1 MIQQKAK
8 KKRPNICKWI
18 GLTLL
23 AILII
28 LALIF
33 FVLIIWVFLPED
45 NEGWRPYTFDK
56 EFAALEEKYA
66 IPDSENAA
74 TIYNELLESHDANV
88 FEPDFMDDD
97 LDRLTLREP
106 RSGKDHPELAKW
118 LQDQQS
124 TIAKLF
130 EASKVAK
137 CAFPIPKNKFTLP
150 DTIDHLLPI
159 RHWAFLLV
167 RAGNNDLAEGRIE
180 EGLQKYLCVGKMGDH
195 LRQQSTLLE
204 MLVGIAAE
212 ALALGRFK
220 AFVVTAEP
228 TEEHLSLV
236 EKAVADMKHDW
247 NSDLPRFLEYEK
259 LMAGNLLS
267 GMLYEVNAK
276 GKTRLSRDHTGL
288 IIDPLFDEIQTPTN
302 GQRKLMKIGAVFG
315 CHFVPATPKQTGEII
330 DGSYEELYAMVKPD
344 FDWQRKPQALLSLL
358 SPWSVKRIRFNFG
371 FAVKLIVSMSKESI
385 YRFHDLYL
393 RADAEQ
399 KGSRIIIALRRYKNK
414 TGHWPQNLDDIKKL
428 VTEEVLIDPRNRGSF
443 VYKLTEENFTLYSKG
458 KNEIDEGGKYLPSAG
473 EEPDDWT
480 IWPKPVYKPS
490 PSPLLPPPPPPPPP
504 PPSPQSRPSQ
514 KKENNAYSK

>member
-106 RSGKDHPELAKW
+106 WSGKDHPELAKW

-167 RAGNNDLAEGRIE
+167 RAGNNDMAEGRIE

-302 GQRKLMKIGAVFG
+302 GQRKLMKIDAVFG

-344 FDWQRKPQALLSLL
+344 FDWQRKPQVLLSLL

-414 TGHWPQNLDDIKKL
+414 TGHWPQKLDNVKSMAPAEIF
-428 VTEEVLIDPRNRGSF
+428 VDPINGNSF

-458 KNEIDEGGKYLPSAG
+458 KNNIDEDGKYKRRYG
-473 EEPDDWT
+473 EISEGDDWL
-480 IWPKPVYKPS
+480 IWPPKTRKTKNGKADAEK
-490 PSPLLPPPPPPPPP
+490 
-504 PPSPQSRPSQ
+504 Q
-514 KKENNAYSK
+514 